1 MNELQNVFDF
11 EGSEI
16 RTVKNGQD
24 IFFVAKDIC
33 EVLDH
38 SDVSVAVSRL
48 DDDEKLIQTLFVS
61 GQNRKTWLINES
73 GLYSLILTSRKPEA
87 KQFKRWI
94 THEVIPSIRKHGAYM
109 TAETIEEALLNP
121 DTIIRIATELKEER
135 SKRIIAETK
144 INEEKPYTDFGKV
157 VAISDGAINVGAF
170 AKLIYEKHGIN
181 IGRNKLMEWLREKGY
196 LIKQGREKNNPK
208 QNYIEQGLF
217 KVSPTIISRTEGDVQ
232 SSTTLVTGKGQVKLM
247 EILKQEFRSEVFQ

>member
-1 MNELQNVFDF
+1 MNE
-11 EGSEI
+11 
-16 RTVKNGQD
+16 
-24 IFFVAKDIC
+24 
-33 EVLDH
+33 
-38 SDVSVAVSRL
+38 
-48 DDDEKLIQTLFVS
+48 
-61 GQNRKTWLINES
+61 
-73 GLYSLILTSRKPEA
+73 LILTSQNENGEITLSGRELHEFLEVSTPYTMWFERMKEYGFQENADYSLLHKIVKQNGSGGHNKVDHQIKLDMAKEIAMIQRTEKGKEARQYFLQIEKSWNSPEMII
-87 KQFKRWI
+87 KRAMEFQNKKI
-94 THEVIPSIRKHGAYM
+94 
-109 TAETIEEALLNP
+109 LL
-121 DTIIRIATELKEER
+121 L
-135 SKRIIAETK
+135 ETK
-144 INEEKPYTDFGKV
+144 IHEEKPYTDFGKV

>member
-1 MNELQNVFDF
+1 MNELIPTKQN
-11 EGSEI
+11 ENGEI
-16 RTVKNGQD
+16 TLSGRELHE
-24 IFFVAKDIC
+24 FL
-33 EVLDH
+33 EV
-38 SDVSVAVSRL
+38 
-48 DDDEKLIQTLFVS
+48 
-61 GQNRKTWLINES
+61 
-73 GLYSLILTSRKPEA
+73 
-87 KQFKRWI
+87 
-94 THEVIPSIRKHGAYM
+94 
-109 TAETIEEALLNP
+109 
-121 DTIIRIATELKEER
+121 ATEYRKWFGRMSEYGFVENVDFIRVTQKCPTLGGVQDVVNHQIKLDMAKEIAMIQR
-135 SKRIIAETK
+135 SEKGKEARQYFLQVEKMWNSPEMVIKRAMDFQNKKILLLETQ

-181 IGRNKLMEWLREKGY
+181 IGRNKLMYWLREKGY

-247 EILKQEFRSEVFQ
+247 EILKQEFEKGALV